1 MLCWWCATMSFWGA
15 AGMLGILALVS
26 ALDAARRPR
35 HTDIGLGPGGR
46 HPAKVSR

>member
-1 MLCWWCATMSFWGA
+1 MLCWSCATISFWGA

-26 ALDAARRPR
+26 ALSSARQPP
-35 HTDIGLGPGGR
+35 GANLGIDPGTH